1 VADADRQP
9 GDHSYNCTVDPDLD
23 DEVARSL
30 ARKAFAYHMM
40 SIELGPM
47 SGASIRD
54 TLLMVWQD
62 AGSPP
67 GAFTRAARVAVTLV
81 ERMAESDEDDPL
93 RELGV
98 SREQQIAIARQ
109 SAAFLT
115 TLAHELEG

>member
-1 VADADRQP
+1 MDDTADL
-9 GDHSYNCTVDPDLD
+9 S

-67 GAFTRAARVAVTLV
+67 GAFTRAARVAAILV
-81 ERMAESDEDDPL
+81 DRMAESDEDEDDPL
-93 RELGV
+93 RGLGV
-98 SREQQIAIARQ
+98 SREQQIAIAQ
-109 SAAFLT
+109 QGAAFLT
-115 TLAHELEG
+115 TLARELEG